1 MAESK
6 SGKRNPPA
14 AGGEQFRSALQQLAV
29 VLQAQD
35 AKRSQIQAGSEEQ
48 LKEPVAAVL
57 RGAAAALGHKAET
70 RPEARA
76 EGIGAR
82 PDIGVAVNNLLCGYV
97 ELKAP
102 GAGSDPRRFK
112 GRHNRE
118 QWKRLS
124 ALPNLLYSDGHTF
137 CLCRNGEVVRG
148 PRAFSDENA
157 LREMLFDF
165 LNWDPMVPTRPRQLA
180 KFLAP
185 ICQMIRADVEAALQR
200 RESAI
205 SQLAGEWRGSLFPS
219 ADDAQFADAYTQTLT
234 YAMLLARLSGADVHS
249 TEAAAIAL
257 ENDNPLLAQVLR
269 VLGQLE
275 ARAEIGLGLDL
286 LTRALSAASPTAL
299 RARGNDELWLH
310 FYEGFLAEYDAK
322 LRKKSGAYYTPHQ
335 VVNCQVRLVSELLNR
350 RFGKPLAFADEGV
363 TFLDPAAGTGAYLVA
378 AVQHA
383 LKLVQ
388 RKHGKGAVPERASLL
403 AQNLYGFEFMMGPY
417 AVAHLRL
424 SRELQAAEGV
434 LPGGRPQIYLAD
446 TLQSHWTTPPEALT
460 LQHRP
465 LVEEQK
471 LAQRVKAEQTIL
483 VCIGNPPY
491 EREQKEF
498 GDESARKGGW
508 VRYGRDEKG
517 LSPEQRRPILEDFLQ
532 PVRER
537 GGGVHLV
544 NLYNVYVY
552 FWRWALWKLFE
563 SHPNGGIVSFITA
576 SSYMTGPG
584 FAGMREI
591 MRQTFDEL
599 WLLDLE
605 GGNLGARQTENVFD
619 IQTPVAI
626 AIGVRKGGGDRETPA
641 TVRYAKIK
649 GSRRQKFDAL
659 NRIVRFTSVNWEMC
673 PKDWH
678 TPFKPESK
686 GDYFRWP
693 ALTSLFPWQ
702 HTGSKFGRTWPV
714 AETKDVLEERWMEFL
729 GFTNGKR
736 RKEFKETADRNL
748 DSTLKGFDGNSL
760 PPLSKLS
767 NEVNPPE
774 VYPYAHRAFD
784 LQYALLDNRLSDR
797 PRPELLR
804 TLGNDQ
810 IFMTSLLT
818 GILGKGPAAVVTNLI
833 PDGHYFRGSFGGKDV
848 IPLYRDSAATQPNV
862 TPELIAALN
871 GELRGESRDAAEISA
886 TDLFT
891 YCYALLAAPDYTARF
906 AAELETPGPR
916 IPVTTDLALFRRA
929 ERLGRHLI
937 WLHTHG
943 ARLAPETGL
952 PGAPRGKRGTP
963 VQGKARCLKAVPGGE
978 DEYPEACNY
987 DSIAREI
994 RIGAGPELTGRFGPV
1009 APEIWEYEVSGYK
1022 VVQQWIKRRL
1032 RKGAGRRSS
1041 KLDEIRPRKW
1051 DHRFTDGLLQ
1061 LLWTL
1066 EHTAALAGE
1075 LNAALDAAATGDC
1088 IPATALP
1095 APRDADRRPP
1105 RGGLTGR
1112 AQRKLR
1118 R

>member
-6 SGKRNPPA
+6 SGSRATPAA
-14 AGGEQFRSALQQLAV
+14 AGGEQFRLALQQLAAE
-29 VLQAQD
+29 LQA
-35 AKRSQIQAGSEEQ
+35 AERSPIQSSPEDP

-57 RGAAAALGHKAET
+57 HGAAAALGRRAET

-82 PDIGVAVNNLLCGYV
+82 PDIGVAVNGLLCGYV

-102 GAGSDPRRFK
+102 GEGSDPRRFR
-112 GRHNRE
+112 GRNKE

-124 ALPNLLYSDGHTF
+124 ALPNLLYSDGRTF
-137 CLCRNGEVVRG
+137 CLCRGGEVVRG
-148 PRAFSDENA
+148 PRPFSDENA
-157 LREMLFDF
+157 VREMLFDF
-165 LNWDPMVPTRPRQLA
+165 LNWEPMVPTRPRQLA

-185 ICQMIRADVEAALQR
+185 ICQMIRSDVEAALKR
-200 RESAI
+200 PESAI

-249 TEAAAIAL
+249 TEAAAGAL

-286 LTRALSAASPTAL
+286 LTRALSAASPVAL

-383 LKLVQ
+383 LGLV
-388 RKHGKGAVPERASLL
+388 RRRLGKGAVPERASLV

-424 SRELQAAEGV
+424 SRELQAAGGQ

-471 LAQRVKAEQTIL
+471 LAQRVKAEETIL

-491 EREQKEF
+491 EREHKES

-508 VRYGRDEKG
+508 VRYGRDDEG
-517 LSPEQRRPILEDFLQ
+517 LTSEQRRPILEDFLQ

-544 NLYNVYVY
+544 NLYNAYVY

-563 SHPNGGIVSFITA
+563 SHPNGGVVSFITA

-584 FAGMREI
+584 FAGMREV
-591 MRQTFDEL
+591 MRRIFDEL

-605 GGNLGARQTENVFD
+605 GGNLGARKTENVFD

-626 AIGVRKGGGDRETPA
+626 AIGVRKGDGDRETPA
-641 TVRYAKIK
+641 TVRYAKIE

-659 NRIVRFTSVNWEMC
+659 HRIVRFSSVDWQDC
-673 PKDWH
+673 PSDWYA
-678 TPFKPESK
+678 PFKPE
-686 GDYFRWP
+686 GEGVYFDWP
-693 ALTSLFPWQ
+693 ALTDLFPWQ
-702 HTGSKFGRTWPV
+702 HSGSKFGRTWPI
-714 AETKDVLEERWMEFL
+714 AETEEVLQERWKELMNLPVEER
-729 GFTNGKR
+729 KAA
-736 RKEFKETADRNL
+736 FKETRDRKIDISYSDLNGESL
-748 DSTLKGFDGNSL
+748 EPLAELGMDAL
-760 PPLSKLS
+760 PPS
-767 NEVNPPE
+767 
-774 VYPYAHRAFD
+774 VYSYSHRAFD
-784 LQYALLDNRLSDR
+784 NHRAFLDNRLGDMM
-797 PRPELLR
+797 RPELLR
-804 TLGNDQ
+804 ILGNDQ
-810 IFMTSLLT
+810 IFMSSLLT
-818 GILGKGPAAVVTNLI
+818 GILGKGPAAVVTNLM
-833 PDGHYFRGSFGGKDV
+833 PDGHYFRGSFGGRDV
-848 IPLYRDSAATQPNV
+848 IPLWRDSAATQPNI
-862 TPELIAALN
+862 TPELLAALN
-871 GELRGESRDAAEISA
+871 EKLRGEGRGAEISA
-886 TDLFT
+886 TDLFA
-891 YCYALLAAPDYTARF
+891 YCYALLAAPDYTQRF

-916 IPVTTDLALFRRA
+916 IPITTGLGLFRRA
-929 ERLGRHLI
+929 EKLGRHLI
-937 WLHTHG
+937 WLHTQG

-952 PGAPRGKRGTP
+952 PGARRGRRGAP
-963 VQGKARCLKAVPGGE
+963 VQGKARCVKAVPGGA
-978 DEYPEACNY
+978 DEYPEACTY

-994 RIGAGPELTGRFGPV
+994 RIGSGPELTGRFGPV
-1009 APEIWEYEVSGYK
+1009 AAEIWEYEVSGYK

-1041 KLDEIRPRKW
+1041 PLDEIRPRNW
-1051 DHRFTDGLLQ
+1051 DHRFTGGLLQ

-1066 EHTAALAGE
+1066 EHTAALADD
-1075 LNAALDAAATGDC
+1075 LNAALDAAATGPC

-1095 APRDADRRPP
+1095 MPRDADRRPP
-1105 RGGLTGR
+1105 RGGLPGR
-1112 AQRKLR
+1112 AQGKLR

>member
-14 AGGEQFRSALQQLAV
+14 AGGEQFRSALRELAA
-29 VLQAQD
+29 VLQAQA
-35 AKRSQIQAGSEEQ
+35 AKRPAISAGSEEQ

-57 RGAAAALGHKAET
+57 HGAAAALGRRAET

-102 GAGSDPRRFK
+102 GAGSDPRRFR
-112 GRHNRE
+112 GRNKE

-124 ALPNLLYSDGHTF
+124 ALPNLLYSDGRTF

-148 PRAFSDENA
+148 PRALSDENA
-157 LREMLFDF
+157 LREMLSDF
-165 LNWDPMVPTRPRQLA
+165 LNWEPLVPARPRQLA

-185 ICQMIRADVEAALQR
+185 ICQMIRADVEAALQQT
-200 RESAI
+200 ESAI

-249 TEAAAIAL
+249 TEAAAAAL

-310 FYEGFLAEYDAK
+310 FYEGFLADYDAK

-350 RFGKPLAFADEGV
+350 RFGKPLSFADEGV

-383 LKLVQ
+383 LGLVRRRQ
-388 RKHGKGAVPERASLL
+388 GKGAVAERASLV

-424 SRELQAAEGV
+424 SRELQAAGGQ

-471 LAQRVKAEQTIL
+471 LAHRVKAEQTIL

-491 EREQKEF
+491 EREQKET

-508 VRYGRDEKG
+508 VRYGRDEEG

-537 GGGVHLV
+537 GGGVHLK

-563 SHPNGGIVSFITA
+563 SHPSGGIVSFITA

-584 FAGMREI
+584 FAGMREV
-591 MRQTFDEL
+591 MRQIFDEL

-605 GGNLGARQTENVFD
+605 GGNLGARKTENVFD

-626 AIGVRKGGGDRETPA
+626 AIGVRKGSGDREKPA

-659 NRIVRFTSVNWEMC
+659 HRIVRFSSVDWQNC
-673 PKDWH
+673 PRDWYA
-678 TPFKPESK
+678 PFKPE
-686 GDYFRWP
+686 GEGAYFDWP
-693 ALTSLFPWQ
+693 ALTDIFPWQ
-702 HTGSKFGRTWPV
+702 HSGVQFKRTWPIGESEEV
-714 AETKDVLEERWMEFL
+714 LRDRWSHFTSLSVNERRRAFRETPS
-729 GFTNGKR
+729 
-736 RKEFKETADRNL
+736 RKLETACKDLNGEILKPLSDMEAGESPPSVASYIFSPFDRRYAFL
-748 DSTLKGFDGNSL
+748 DS
-760 PPLSKLS
+760 
-767 NEVNPPE
+767 
-774 VYPYAHRAFD
+774 
-784 LQYALLDNRLSDR
+784 RLVDR
-797 PRPELLR
+797 MRPELLR
-804 TLGNDQ
+804 SRSDQQ
-810 IFMTSLLT
+810 IFMSSPLTSIPGT
-818 GILGKGPAAVVTNLI
+818 GPVALATELV
-833 PDGHYFRGSFGGKDV
+833 PDIVHFRGGGGKDT
-848 IPLYRDSAATQPNV
+848 IPLYRDSAATQPNI
-862 TPELIAALN
+862 TPELLAVLN
-871 GELRGESRDAAEISA
+871 EKLRGEGQGAEISA
-886 TDLFT
+886 TDLFA

-916 IPVTTDLALFRRA
+916 IPVTTDFALFRRA
-929 ERLGRHLI
+929 EKLGRHLI

-952 PGAPRGKRGTP
+952 PGASRGKRGAP

-978 DEYPEACNY
+978 DQYPEACSY

-1009 APEIWEYEVSGYK
+1009 AAELWECEISGYK

-1066 EHTAALAGE
+1066 EHTAALAGQ
-1075 LNAALDAAATGDC
+1075 LNAALDAAAAGDC
-1088 IPATALP
+1088 IPADALP
-1095 APRDADRRPP
+1095 TPRDADRRPP
-1105 RGGLTGR
+1105 RGGLAGR
-1112 AQRKLR
+1112 AQGKLR